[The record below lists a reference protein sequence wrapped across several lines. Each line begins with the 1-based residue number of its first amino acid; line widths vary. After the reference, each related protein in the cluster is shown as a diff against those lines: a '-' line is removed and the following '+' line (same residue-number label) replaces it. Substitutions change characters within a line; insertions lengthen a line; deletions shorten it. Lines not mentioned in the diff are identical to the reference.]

1 MRFFRLF
8 ILFTALVSN
17 FAAIAEESKVE
28 IVVSLPPLKFI
39 AEDLV
44 KDRAQVSM
52 ISQSGSPHHRIL
64 KPSDVKMIDQADLIL
79 WIGKELEPYL
89 EKFTKRNP
97 DKNFS
102 LIEHT
107 SESVH
112 IHAGDGHA
120 GDNHSDHHDHD
131 HGHHADHSGLDP
143 HLWLSPAAVKEYVA
157 VLVKQLAAADPA
169 NRAFYETNAQ
179 ALVSAADKSI
189 LDWQTRMSALKGR
202 PYFVYHDAYQYLE
215 QILDIEGVAVLTV
228 NPGVKP
234 SAKKLGKL
242 ARQLDGYNAACVFFE
257 PEFQKVRLD
266 RVTNADIEYQLLD
279 PVGSNFESQGKQTV
293 QYVQFLDTLVG
304 QIEQCLL
311 RLPESA

>member
-8 ILFTALVSN
+8 VLFTALASN
-17 FAAIAEESKVE
+17 LTAIAEESKVE

-44 KDRAQVSM
+44 KDRAEVSM

-64 KPSDVKMIDQADLIL
+64 KPSDVKLIDQADLVL

-89 EKFTKRNP
+89 EKFTKRHP

-107 SESVH
+107 SEAVH
-112 IHAGDGHA
+112 IHAGDS
-120 GDNHSDHHDHD
+120 HSDHHGHN
-131 HGHHADHSGLDP
+131 HGHHGDHTGLDP
-143 HLWLSPAAVKEYVA
+143 HLWLSPAAVKEYIA
-157 VLVKQLAAADPA
+157 VLVTQLAKVDPA
-169 NRAFYETNAQ
+169 NTAFYENNAQ
-179 ALVSAADKSI
+179 ALVSAADNSI
-189 LDWQTRMSALKGR
+189 LTWQKRMSTLKGR

-215 QILDIEGVAVLTV
+215 QVLGIEGVAVLTV

-234 SAKKLGKL
+234 SAKKLGQL
-242 ARQLDGYNAACVFFE
+242 ARQLDGYDAACVFFE

-266 RVTNADIEYQLLD
+266 RVTNAAIEYQLLD
-279 PVGSNFESQGKQTV
+279 PVGSNFENQKEQTV
-293 QYVQFLDTLVG
+293 QYIQFLDTLVG